1 MEIIIILLLLIVAF
15 LLISKRNKSK
25 NKSEKPHI
33 QVWFNDENNALRTKY
48 KSKEQRQRKHTRIWT
63 VLRFM
68 TTYDQLINSKDFHNF
83 EKNKDSYE
91 EAFGRMRKE
100 HIGTADIETAI
111 RFCRLEH
118 FYGICKHNLSSD
130 EVNKI
135 HQWRSI
141 TIEEEEL
148 LGNILKSYQAY
159 WDNVLNSYKRPSAR
173 KNRLQYLID
182 DIEDI
187 LQLSFMQKYPTLI
200 IKAKEL
206 QNHYTLLINE

>member
-1 MEIIIILLLLIVAF
+1 MGIIIILLLLIIVF
-15 LLISKRNKSK
+15 LLISKRNK
-25 NKSEKPHI
+25 NKSEEPHI
-33 QVWFNDENNALRTKY
+33 QVRFNDENNAWRTKY
-48 KSKEQRQRKHTRIWT
+48 KFKEQRQRRHTRTWT

-68 TTYDQLINSKDFHNF
+68 ATYDQLINSEDFHNF

-100 HIGTADIETAI
+100 HIGTTDIETAI

-118 FYGICKHNLSSD
+118 FYGICKHDLSSD

-148 LGNILKSYQAY
+148 LGNILKSYQTY
-159 WDNVLNSYKRPSAR
+159 WDNVLNSYKRTSAR
-173 KNRLQYLID
+173 KNRLLYLID
-182 DIEDI
+182 DIENI
-187 LQLSFMQKYPTLI
+187 LRLSFIQKYPTLI

>member
-1 MEIIIILLLLIVAF
+1 MEIIIILLLLIIVF
-15 LLISKRNKSK
+15 WLIPKHNK

-33 QVWFNDENNALRTKY
+33 QVQFNDENNAWRTKY
-48 KSKEQRQRKHTRIWT
+48 KFKEQRQRRHTRIWT

-68 TTYDQLINSKDFHNF
+68 VTYDQLINSEDFHNF

-91 EAFGRMRKE
+91 EAFGCMRKE

-118 FYGICKHNLSSD
+118 FYGICKYDLSSD
-130 EVNKI
+130 KVNKI

-141 TIEEEEL
+141 TIEEEDL

-159 WDNVLNSYKRPSAR
+159 WDNILNSYKRPSAR
-173 KNRLQYLID
+173 KNRLLYLID

-187 LQLSFMQKYPTLI
+187 LRLSFIQKYPTLI
-200 IKAKEL
+200 VKAKEL

>member
-1 MEIIIILLLLIVAF
+1 MGIIIILLLLIIVF
-15 LLISKRNKSK
+15 LLIATK
-25 NKSEKPHI
+25 NKSEKSRI
-33 QVWFNDENNALRTKY
+33 QVRFDNENNARRTKY
-48 KSKEQRQRKHTRIWT
+48 KLKEQRQRRHTRIWT

-68 TTYDQLINSKDFHNF
+68 ATYDQLINSEDFHNF

-100 HIGTADIETAI
+100 HIGTTDIETAI

-118 FYGICKHNLSSD
+118 FYGICKHDLSSD

-135 HQWRSI
+135 HQWRSV

-148 LGNILKSYQAY
+148 LGKILKSYQAY

-187 LQLSFMQKYPTLI
+187 LRLSFMQKYPTLI